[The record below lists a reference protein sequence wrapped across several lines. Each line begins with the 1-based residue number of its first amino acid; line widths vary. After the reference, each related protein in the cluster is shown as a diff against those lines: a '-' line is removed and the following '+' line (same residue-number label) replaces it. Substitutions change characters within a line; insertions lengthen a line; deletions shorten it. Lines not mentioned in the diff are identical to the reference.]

1 MQVNWI
7 DDHRFEIGAYRFTI
21 DVTPGARRRL
31 STDNDFTLVK
41 TPHFLAMYDSLEPRL
56 TGKKI
61 LELGLFEGGSLV
73 FFDQRF
79 QPEKIVGIDIRKEP
93 IAPLERYVAGRGG
106 VVETHYATSQDD
118 EAALAKICRE
128 AFGGEIDVVVDDA
141 SHLYEQTKKSFD
153 VLFRRLAPGGVYI
166 IEDWAWSYQKPY
178 QEASHPWFKKT
189 GMATLLFEL
198 IGDLATNRAIDSITI
213 DKTMAVIT
221 KSQATATE
229 LTYGRGRLRNRA
241 SPSV

>member
-128 AFGGEIDVVVDDA
+128 ASGA
-141 SHLYEQTKKSFD
+141 RSMSSLTMPPTS
-153 VLFRRLAPGGVYI
+153 
-166 IEDWAWSYQKPY
+166 
-178 QEASHPWFKKT
+178 
-189 GMATLLFEL
+189 
-198 IGDLATNRAIDSITI
+198 TNRPRR
-213 DKTMAVIT
+213 V
-221 KSQATATE
+221 
-229 LTYGRGRLRNRA
+229 LTYCSDGSRREGSTSLKIGHGAIKSPIRKRA
-241 SPSV
+241 TPGSRRRAWQRCSSS